1 MADKKTYD
9 FPGGVCPACEHTP
22 LNVEISTND
31 YGGTFVWFVC
41 PSCGN
46 KEMLPRSK
54 NTESSTRNNK
64 LQSEWARRVKE
75 RFGNACY
82 ICGET
87 EGLDAHHLIS
97 ASSEP
102 KLQTKLTN
110 GIPLC
115 RRCHR
120 LVHEKTNKWPEKYK

>member
-46 KEMLPRSK
+46 KEMLPSLRTRSLQRAII
-54 NTESSTRNNK
+54 NYRASGRDVSRNDSGMLVIFAERLRVWTR
-64 LQSEWARRVKE
+64 
-75 RFGNACY
+75 
-82 ICGET
+82 I
-87 EGLDAHHLIS
+87 I
-97 ASSEP
+97 
-102 KLQTKLTN
+102 
-110 GIPLC
+110 
-115 RRCHR
+115 
-120 LVHEKTNKWPEKYK
+120 